1 MLSSVSS
8 VTGAGVSA
16 VSKGI
21 TGAVHTVAGGGQ
33 EAAQSSAPEAFRVEL
48 VSCVIECCGSAPDAP
63 PLHPA
68 IAFTIKDDAF
78 AQHLPTFRTRAT
90 ILPTSTTPGIL
101 VFRDYNTITASE

>member
-1 MLSSVSS
+1 MLSSASS

-21 TGAVHTVAGGGQ
+21 TGAVHAVAGGGQ
-33 EAAQSSAPEAFRVEL
+33 EAVQRSAPGAFRVEL
-48 VSCVIECCGSAPDAP
+48 VSCVIDCCGSAPDAP

-68 IAFTIKDDAF
+68 IAFTIKEDAF

-90 ILPTSTTPGIL
+90 ILPTSPTPAFWCFVI
-101 VFRDYNTITASE
+101 ITL